1 MKPEAVRFGNLGFDR
16 HLVAALIAPDLD
28 GGGGFLRD
36 GAFLDDDFDVGL
48 VPGADFD
55 AAVEGVQIEIRR
67 AGDREMFGLALDV
80 LSAVGA
86 DKIDTACRCQ
96 QSGESECSCHF
107 HKPPC
112 CGLWT
117 QEHFRLATPPHRTRP
132 SSRAG
137 VVAHRTAASTS
148 DKPTRPTSM

>member
-48 VPGADFD
+48 VPRADLD

-67 AGDREMFGLALDV
+67 AGRREMFGLALDV

-96 QSGESECSCHF
+96 QSRESERSRHF
-107 HKPPC
+107 HKSPGS
-112 CGLWT
+112 GLWP
-117 QEHFRLATPPHRTRP
+117 QERVRRTDAALERKGREGRREILSYFASFATSAFDR
-132 SSRAG
+132 
-137 VVAHRTAASTS
+137 
-148 DKPTRPTSM
+148 D